1 MPTIQVLKASRGFY
15 FSRGMISELQAWRL
29 LQQQQN
35 NIFLSF
41 SRTHTNIQTPKH
53 TDTHT
58 HSYTNTQAH
67 TYKHS
72 QTYTNMQTNEQ
83 KQRNEFRF
91 FLFKGCEH

>member
-58 HSYTNTQAH
+58 
-67 TYKHS
+67 
-72 QTYTNMQTNEQ
+72 
-83 KQRNEFRF
+83 
-91 FLFKGCEH
+91 